1 MNANSANTAESIY
14 IDSRKAMQSLGMDY
28 VDRPLDQINVDVM
41 AVNNNLYAA
50 QQSNGFSNQG
60 FDD

>member
-28 VDRPLDQINVDVM
+28 VDRPLD
-41 AVNNNLYAA
+41 
-50 QQSNGFSNQG
+50 
-60 FDD
+60 